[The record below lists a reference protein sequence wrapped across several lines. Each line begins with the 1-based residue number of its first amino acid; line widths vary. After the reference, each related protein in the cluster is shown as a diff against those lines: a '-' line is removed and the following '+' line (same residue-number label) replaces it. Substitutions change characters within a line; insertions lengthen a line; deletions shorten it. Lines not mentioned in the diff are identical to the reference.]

1 MLKGVQ
7 PKEVT
12 SLVKAPKNE
21 EPAAGNGPRKV
32 QQNFETLETEVQ
44 FTKHCQEA
52 AFIREV
58 AVGRFYR
65 TALDV
70 DDGFGDRTPACREYT
85 GPRGDSDSRIFTAIK
100 QRTIIGPFLQVHI
113 ITCLGTYGIEIQR
126 PSTTSPKE
134 TSREVICRGQ
144 NRYVEELPH
153 LEPGPD
159 PTSKEILRERER
171 CCKRKRTFCCRDKP
185 IPHRGNSCDAGTC
198 SCESCVLCE
207 RDCSYGRKDV
217 DIPVNKWYQEDALS
231 TEISKCVMRLGRRND
246 QDEREFYGAVRWGF
260 GGTRIS
266 NCVPEARR
274 ERFLGLGLDQVHLL
288 GKRQD

>member
-1 MLKGVQ
+1 MERFEESGHPVFNSVSPLARGFLRRKNNKETIHFTAEASITELLNQTIHSANQLSIYGAVASWCEKFGLKPDEKPPKTLNDNMLKGVQ

-21 EPAAGNGPRKV
+21 EPAAGNGLRKV

-44 FTKHCQEA
+44 FTKICKEA

-85 GPRGDSDSRIFTAIK
+85 GPRADSDSRIFTAVK

-153 LEPGPD
+153 LEPGPN
-159 PTSKEILRERER
+159 PTSKEILREREMLQ
-171 CCKRKRTFCCRDKP
+171 KKT
-185 IPHRGNSCDAGTC
+185 N
-198 SCESCVLCE
+198 
-207 RDCSYGRKDV
+207 
-217 DIPVNKWYQEDALS
+217 
-231 TEISKCVMRLGRRND
+231 
-246 QDEREFYGAVRWGF
+246 
-260 GGTRIS
+260 
-266 NCVPEARR
+266 
-274 ERFLGLGLDQVHLL
+274 LL
-288 GKRQD
+288 LRVEGPQ

>member
-1 MLKGVQ
+1 M
-7 PKEVT
+7 
-12 SLVKAPKNE
+12 KAPKNE
-21 EPAAGNGPRKV
+21 EPAAGNSLRKV
-32 QQNFETLETEVQ
+32 QQNFETLKTEVQ

-70 DDGFGDRTPACREYT
+70 DDGLGDRTPACREYT
-85 GPRGDSDSRIFTAIK
+85 GPRAHSDSRIFTAIK

-153 LEPGPD
+153 LEPGPN
-159 PTSKEILRERER
+159 PTSKEILRERDVAKENEPSAAETNQSRMEETHATQELVPANPVYCVKETALMGER
-171 CCKRKRTFCCRDKP
+171 TL
-185 IPHRGNSCDAGTC
+185 T
-198 SCESCVLCE
+198 L
-207 RDCSYGRKDV
+207 
-217 DIPVNKWYQEDALS
+217 LS
-231 TEISKCVMRLGRRND
+231 TN
-246 QDEREFYGAVRWGF
+246 
-260 GGTRIS
+260 GT
-266 NCVPEARR
+266 
-274 ERFLGLGLDQVHLL
+274 
-288 GKRQD
+288 GKMLFRPKSQNVS